1 MSIRH
6 ILVPVDLSERSAP
19 ALRWSVELGR
29 ALAADVVALH
39 VVAATAPTPT
49 TRLQSWE
56 LSSRPIPPATE
67 QAIARA
73 RREIGELVK
82 TIDHAGVE
90 LCARVELGDP
100 ASLIVTLAVEEAHG
114 LVVLGVKPREGVA
127 DRLLGGVADAVVA
140 RAPCPVVCIR
150 EGSAS

>member
-19 ALRWSVELGR
+19 ALRWAVELGR

-39 VVAATAPTPT
+39 VVATPTPAM
-49 TRLQSWE
+49 RLQSWE

-67 QAIARA
+67 EAIARA
-73 RREIGELVK
+73 RRGLGELVK

-100 ASLIVTLAVEEAHG
+100 AALIVTLAVEEAHG
-114 LVVLGVKPREGVA
+114 LVVLGVKPRQGVA